1 MLYFIVFLSGA
12 SVMVLELVG
21 SRIVAP
27 YLGTSIYI
35 WTALIGVILGAL
47 SVGYVWGGTIADRA
61 PTYERL
67 AFLFLCAAVATA
79 LVCPLQYP
87 VLGYLQSSALDMRLS
102 AVLATFVLFVVP
114 SVLLGAVNPLAFRL
128 ALVDMNRSGEVA
140 GRLYAVSTIGS
151 IAGTFLAG
159 FVLFSVLGGNSV
171 ILAVATVL
179 LLCSVLASPKKQRLW
194 KVCVLLGIGVIH
206 SLSNVRADELAKSG
220 WHEFDTPYQRAI
232 VVEESEGTGSKRI
245 VRRLITDPF
254 GSQSEM
260 YRDSPFELASDYA
273 ELYDLAFVFKP
284 DLRLAL
290 MLGGGAYSY
299 PRYFNK
305 RYGDVTM
312 DVVEIDPGLT
322 ELSRRFFDLPDN
334 ERLNIVHEDGRAFL
348 NRTSHTYDALFMD
361 AFSAPPS
368 VPFQLTTIEAVS
380 LMSERTAEDGVV
392 FINIVSGIDGDEGK
406 FLRAEVQTFEAVFPE
421 VRLYQVQP
429 SAGRATPQSLIL
441 VGLKRKLGRQPLAP
455 GTSDYLRGLM
465 SREIDLSTVKR
476 DMHVLTDD
484 FAPVEHYLL
493 PTACKMLP
501 TVRASGRMKWSAS
514 VP

>member
-1 MLYFIVFLSGA
+1 MLYLIVFLSGA

-27 YLGTSIYI
+27 FLGTSIYI

-47 SVGYVWGGTIADRA
+47 SVGYVWGGKIADRT

-67 AFLFLCAAVATA
+67 GSLFLCAAIATA
-79 LVCPLQYP
+79 LICPLQHP
-87 VLGYLQSSALDMRLS
+87 VLGYLQFSAFDMRLS
-102 AVLATFVLFVVP
+102 AVLATCALFVAP
-114 SVLLGAVNPLAFRL
+114 SFLLGAVNPLAFRL
-128 ALVDMNRSGEVA
+128 ALVDLKRSGEVA
-140 GRLYAVSTIGS
+140 GRLYAVSTLGS

-159 FVLFSVLGGNSV
+159 FVLFSILGGNSV
-171 ILAVATVL
+171 ILAVAAVL
-179 LLCSVLASPKKQRLW
+179 LLCSVLAAPGKQWLC
-194 KVCVLLGIGVIH
+194 KVCVLMGIVALH
-206 SLSNVRADELAKSG
+206 SFSNVRADELATTG
-220 WHEFDTPYQRAI
+220 WQEFDTSYQRAV
-232 VVEESEGTGSKRI
+232 VVEERESADSDRI

-260 YRDSPFELASDYA
+260 YRDNPFELAADYA
-273 ELYDLAFVFKP
+273 ELYDLAFEFTPNLKTV
-284 DLRLAL
+284 L

-305 RYGDVTM
+305 RYGDATM

-322 ELSRRFFDLPDN
+322 ELSRRFFHLPDN
-334 ERLNIVHEDGRAFL
+334 DRLRVVHEDGRAFL
-348 NRTSHTYDALFMD
+348 NRTTHTYDAVFMD

-368 VPFQLTTIEAVS
+368 VPFQLTTVEAVS
-380 LMSERTAEDGVV
+380 LMSKRTAEDGVV
-392 FINIVSGIDGDEGK
+392 FINIVSGVDGDEGK

-429 SAGRATPQSLIL
+429 SVGRTTPQSLIL
-441 VGLKRKLGRQPLAP
+441 VGLKRRRGSKLATTQ
-455 GTSDYLRGLM
+455 TSDYFRDLM

-501 TVRASGRMKWSAS
+501 TVRASGGMK
-514 VP
+514 